1 MRVLLCGWRTNT
13 LMRAAIDLVGNS
25 NLYRAEEHQ
34 RTYVLNLDHGSEMD
48 RRSMPNDP
56 RGFKRKQC

>member
-1 MRVLLCGWRTNT
+1 MLLFGRRTDT
-13 LMRAAIDLVGNS
+13 LMRAAIDFVGNGTLS
-25 NLYRAEEHQ
+25 RAEEHQ

-48 RRSMPNDP
+48 RRGMPSDP